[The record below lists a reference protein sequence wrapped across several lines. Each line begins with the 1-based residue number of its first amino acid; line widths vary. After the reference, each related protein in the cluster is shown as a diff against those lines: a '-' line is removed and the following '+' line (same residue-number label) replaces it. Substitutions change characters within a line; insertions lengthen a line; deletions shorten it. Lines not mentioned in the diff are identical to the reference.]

1 MQEPITTY
9 LEESMSLSLVRLCKA
24 QRQQGEVWCQKIG
37 LHAGQDLVI
46 FRLLEEDGLS
56 QSQLAAVLG
65 VEIATVAKTVQRMEK
80 EGLLIR
86 RQDAEDARISRVY
99 LTEKGWSLGEPT
111 LQIWKDID
119 ACLVKGMSQAE
130 QLLFRRLLVQAAANF
145 SRNAFSL
152 ADEHP

>member
-9 LEESMSLSLVRLCKA
+9 LEESISLSLVRLCKA
-24 QRQQGEVWCQKIG
+24 QRQQSEVWCQKIG

-56 QSQLAAVLG
+56 QSQLASVLG
-65 VEIATVAKTVQRMEK
+65 VEIGTAAKMVQRMEK

-99 LTEKGWSLGEPT
+99 LTEKGRSLGEPV
-111 LQIWKDID
+111 LHIWKDID
-119 ACLVKGMSQAE
+119 ASLVQGMSQAE

-145 SRNAFSL
+145 SRS
-152 ADEHP
+152 

>member
-9 LEESMSLSLVRLCKA
+9 LEESVSLSLVRLCKVF
-24 QRQQGEVWCQKIG
+24 RQQGETWYQNIG
-37 LHAGQDLVI
+37 LHSGQELAI

-56 QSQLAAVLG
+56 QSQLAARIG
-65 VEIATVAKTVQRMEK
+65 VEIGTVAKTVQRMEK

-99 LTEKGWSLGEPT
+99 LTEKGRSLGEPA
-111 LQIWKDID
+111 LHIWKDLD
-119 ACLVKGMSQAE
+119 ACLVQGMSQAE

-145 SRNAFSL
+145 SRSSFSL

>member
-9 LEESMSLSLVRLCKA
+9 LEESISLSVVRLCKV
-24 QRQQGEVWCQKIG
+24 QRQQTEVRCQQIG

-56 QSQLAAVLG
+56 QSQLAAALG
-65 VEIATVAKTVQRMEK
+65 VEIGTVAKMVQRMEK

-99 LTEKGWSLGEPT
+99 LTEKGRSLGEPT

-119 ACLVKGMSQAE
+119 ARLVQGMSQAE
-130 QLLFRRLLVQAAANF
+130 QLLFRRLLVQAATNF
-145 SRNAFSL
+145 SRS
-152 ADEHP
+152 

>member
-9 LEESMSLSLVRLCKA
+9 LEESISLSLVRLCKA
-24 QRQQGEVWCQKIG
+24 QRQQGEVWCQEIG

-46 FRLLEEDGLS
+46 FRLLKEDGLS

-65 VEIATVAKTVQRMEK
+65 VEIGTVAKMVQRMEK

-99 LTEKGWSLGEPT
+99 LTEKGRSLGEPV
-111 LQIWKDID
+111 LHIWKDLD
-119 ACLVKGMSQAE
+119 ACLVQGMSQAE

-145 SRNAFSL
+145 SRS
-152 ADEHP
+152 

>member
-9 LEESMSLSLVRLCKA
+9 LEESISLSLVRLYKA
-24 QRQQGEVWCQKIG
+24 QHQQAEVRCQKIG
-37 LHAGQDLVI
+37 LHTAQELVI

-56 QSQLAAVLG
+56 QSHLAARLG
-65 VEIATVAKTVQRMEK
+65 VEIGTVAKTVQRMEK

-99 LTEKGWSLGEPT
+99 LTEKGRRLGEPA
-111 LQIWKDID
+111 LHIWKDLD
-119 ACLVKGMSQAE
+119 ACLMQGMSQAE

-145 SRNAFSL
+145 SRCSFSP

>member
-9 LEESMSLSLVRLCKA
+9 LEESISLSFVRLCKV
-24 QRQQGEVWCQKIG
+24 QRQRAEVRCQKIG
-37 LHAGQDLVI
+37 LHTGQELVI

-56 QSQLAAVLG
+56 QSQLATVLG
-65 VEIATVAKTVQRMEK
+65 VEIGTVAKMVQRMEK

-99 LTEKGWSLGEPT
+99 LTEKGRHLGEPA
-111 LQIWKDID
+111 LHIWKDLD
-119 ACLVKGMSQAE
+119 ACLVQGMSQAE

-145 SRNAFSL
+145 AHS
-152 ADEHP
+152 

>member
-9 LEESMSLSLVRLCKA
+9 LEESISLSLVRLCKA

-46 FRLLEEDGLS
+46 FRLLEKDGLS

-65 VEIATVAKTVQRMEK
+65 VEIGTVAKMVHRMEK
-80 EGLLIR
+80 EGQLIR

-99 LTEKGWSLGEPT
+99 LTEKGRSLGEPA
-111 LQIWKDID
+111 LQSWKDLD
-119 ACLVKGMSQAE
+119 ARLVQGMSQAE
-130 QLLFRRLLVQAAANF
+130 LLLFRRLLIQAAANF
-145 SRNAFSL
+145 SRSSFSL
-152 ADEHP
+152 ADELP